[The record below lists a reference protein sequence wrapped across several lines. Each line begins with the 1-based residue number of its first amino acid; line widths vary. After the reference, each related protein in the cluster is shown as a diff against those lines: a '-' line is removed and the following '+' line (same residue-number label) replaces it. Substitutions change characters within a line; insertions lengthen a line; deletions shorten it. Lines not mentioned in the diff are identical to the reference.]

1 MSFIVSTLGF
11 IFIVVSL
18 YDIYRASACR
28 TWSTITG
35 KVIMAG
41 VRAEIASKKKHAAFY
56 YTYKVN
62 DVEYLGTRVVFG
74 DSILQMISFL
84 FAKFITAKYTEGQD
98 VTVYYNPASHA
109 VCVLE
114 PGITWHVFASIGV
127 GVIFM
132 LIAPTL

>member
-11 IFIVVSL
+11 IVIVVSL
-18 YDIYRASACR
+18 YDIYRASICR
-28 TWSTITG
+28 KWSTTTG

-56 YTYKVN
+56 YTYKIS

-74 DSILQMISFL
+74 DTILQWISFL
-84 FAKFITAKYTEGQD
+84 AARFLTAKYTEGQD
-98 VTVYYNPASHA
+98 VTVYYNPAKHEI
-109 VCVLE
+109 CVLE